1 MPGMLLTIS
10 TTHRPATDLGLL
22 LHKRPGRLQEFPLPV
37 GMAQVFYPEAT
48 EERCTVAL
56 LLEVDP
62 VGLVR
67 RGSRFP
73 RIDQYVNDRPY
84 AASAFLAVA
93 LGRVFGPAM
102 SGRSDALPDLARR
115 PLPLT
120 ARLPVL
126 PSPGGEAFVRRMFE
140 PLGYAV
146 TAEGHPL
153 DPAFPEWGV
162 SPYLSVTLEGEVRL
176 ADLLSHLFVLLPVL
190 DGTGHDPAEESEA
203 GRAPRRGEP
212 WLEGHPERDLIAA
225 RSLARD
231 RTPAGGAVA
240 QLLRDE
246 PPPDEDAAER
256 DDAEE
261 EALEAPVRLGEARL
275 GAVLAVLRGSG
286 ARRVLDL
293 GCGNGKLLAG
303 LIAELQFTEIVGADV
318 SQRALESAAR
328 RLRLDRMPSG
338 QRGRVHLMQT
348 ALTYRDRRLAG
359 FDAAAV
365 VEVIEHL
372 DPVRLAGFTR
382 VLFGATRPRTVV
394 VTTPNREYNPLFDGL
409 AAGAR
414 RHRDHRFEW
423 SRDEFRAWCGG
434 AAAVH
439 GYEVRHV
446 PVGPEDAELGPP
458 TQMAVLTLR

>member
-1 MPGMLLTIS
+1 MLLTIT
-10 TTHRPATDLGLL
+10 TTHRPATDLGFL
-22 LHKRPGRLQEFPLPV
+22 LHKRPGRPQEFPLPV
-37 GMAQVFYPEAT
+37 GTAQVFYPEAADD
-48 EERCTVAL
+48 RCTVAL

-67 RGSRFP
+67 RGMRFP

-84 AASAFLAVA
+84 AASSFMSVA
-93 LGRVFGPAM
+93 LGRVFRTAM
-102 SGRSDALPDLARR
+102 SGRCDARPDLARR
-115 PLPLT
+115 ALPLT

-126 PSPGGEAFVRRMFE
+126 PCAGGEGFLRSMFE

-146 TAEGHPL
+146 TPEPHLL
-153 DPAFPEWGV
+153 DPAFPEWGL

-176 ADLLSHLFVLLPVL
+176 AELLSHLYVLIPVL
-190 DGTGHDPAEESEA
+190 DGSKHYWVEESEVA
-203 GRAPRRGEP
+203 QLLRRGEP
-212 WLEGHPERDLIAA
+212 WLSAHPERELIAS

-231 RTPAGGAVA
+231 RALTGRAME

-246 PPPDEDAAER
+246 PQADDEAAGR
-256 DDAEE
+256 AEADE
-261 EALEAPVRLGEARL
+261 EAGEAPVRPSEARL

-286 ARRVLDL
+286 ARRVLAL
-293 GCGNGKLLAG
+293 GCGPGKLLAG
-303 LIAELQFTEIVGADV
+303 LIAERQFTEIVGADV
-318 SQRALESAAR
+318 SHQALQTAAR
-328 RLRLDRMPSG
+328 RLRLDRMPSA

-394 VTTPNREYNPLFDGL
+394 VTTPNREYNVLFDGM
-409 AAGAR
+409 APGAM

-423 SRDEFRAWCGG
+423 TRDEFRAWSGG

-446 PVGPEDAELGPP
+446 PVGPEDAQLGAP
-458 TQMAVLTLR
+458 TQMAVFTLR

>member
-1 MPGMLLTIS
+1 MLLTIT
-10 TTHRPATDLGLL
+10 TTHRPATDLGYL

-37 GMAQVFYPEAT
+37 GTAQVFYPEAT

-67 RGSRFP
+67 RGVRFP

-84 AASAFLAVA
+84 ASSSFTSVA
-93 LGRVFGPAM
+93 IGRVFGTAL
-102 SGRSDALPDLARR
+102 SGRCDARPELARR
-115 PLPLT
+115 PLPFS
-120 ARLPVL
+120 AHLPVL
-126 PSPGGEAFVRRMFE
+126 PCAGGERLVRRVFE

-146 TAEGHPL
+146 TATAHPL
-153 DPAFPEWGV
+153 DPAFPEWGP

-176 ADLLSHLFVLLPVL
+176 ADLLSHLYVLIPVL
-190 DGTGHDPAEESEA
+190 DGTKHYWVEESEI
-203 GRAPRRGEP
+203 GKLLRRGDP
-212 WLEGHPERDLIAA
+212 WLSGHPERDLIVA
-225 RSLARD
+225 RYLARD
-231 RTPAGGAVA
+231 RALAGRAME

-246 PPPDEDAAER
+246 PPVDDEAAAREE
-256 DDAEE
+256 AEE
-261 EALEAPVRLGEARL
+261 EAVEAPVRLNEARL

-293 GCGNGKLLAG
+293 GCGNGKLLAA
-303 LIAELQFTEIVGADV
+303 LTAERQFTEILGADV
-318 SQRALESAAR
+318 SHGALESAAR
-328 RLRLDRMPSG
+328 RLRLDRLPSA
-338 QRGRVHLMQT
+338 QRGRIRLMQT

-365 VEVIEHL
+365 VEVVEHL

-394 VTTPNREYNPLFDGL
+394 VTTPNREYNALFDGMP
-409 AAGAR
+409 AGAL

-423 SRDEFRAWCGG
+423 SRDEFRAWSGG

-458 TQMAVLTLR
+458 TQMAVFTLR

>member
-1 MPGMLLTIS
+1 MLLTIG
-10 TTHRPATDLGLL
+10 TTHHPATDLGFL

-37 GMAQVFYPEAT
+37 GTAQVFYPEAT
-48 EERCTVAL
+48 DERCTVAL

-67 RGSRFP
+67 RGMRFP

-84 AASAFLAVA
+84 AASSFMSVA
-93 LGRVFGPAM
+93 LGRVFGTAM
-102 SGRSDALPDLARR
+102 SGRCDARPDLARR

-126 PSPGGEAFVRRMFE
+126 PCAGGEPFLRRMFE

-146 TAEGHPL
+146 AADPHPL
-153 DPAFPEWGV
+153 DPAFPEWGA
-162 SPYLSVTLEGEVRL
+162 SPYLSVTLDGEVRL
-176 ADLLSHLFVLLPVL
+176 ADLLSHLYVLIPVL
-190 DGTGHDPAEESEA
+190 DGTKHYWVEESEV
-203 GRAPRRGEP
+203 GKLLRRGEP
-212 WLEGHPERDLIAA
+212 WLSGHPERELIAA

-231 RTPAGGAVA
+231 RALTGRAME

-246 PPPDEDAAER
+246 PPPDDEAAER
-256 DDAEE
+256 EEAEE
-261 EALEAPVRLGEARL
+261 EAVEAPVRLNEARL

-303 LIAELQFTEIVGADV
+303 LIAERQFTEIVGADV
-318 SQRALESAAR
+318 SHRALETAAR
-328 RLRLDRMPSG
+328 RLRLDRMPSA
-338 QRGRVHLMQT
+338 QRGRVNLMQT

-394 VTTPNREYNPLFDGL
+394 VTTPNREYNALFDGM
-409 AAGAR
+409 APGAM

-423 SRDEFRAWCGG
+423 TRDEFRAWSGG

-458 TQMAVLTLR
+458 TQMAVFTLR

>member
-1 MPGMLLTIS
+1 MLLTIT
-10 TTHRPATDLGLL
+10 TTHAPATDLGYL

-37 GMAQVFYPEAT
+37 GTAQVFYPEAT
-48 EERCTVAL
+48 DERCTVAL

-67 RGSRFP
+67 RGVRFP

-84 AASAFLAVA
+84 AASSFMSVA
-93 LGRVFGPAM
+93 LGRVFRTAM
-102 SGRSDALPDLARR
+102 SGRCDARPDLARR

-126 PSPGGEAFVRRMFE
+126 PCGGGEPFLRRMFE

-146 TAEGHPL
+146 TAESHPL
-153 DPAFPEWGV
+153 DPAFPEWGP
-162 SPYLSVTLEGEVRL
+162 SPYLSVTLDGEVRL
-176 ADLLSHLFVLLPVL
+176 SELLSHLYVLIPVL
-190 DGTGHDPAEESEA
+190 DGGKHYWVEESEVA
-203 GRAPRRGEP
+203 QLLRRGEP
-212 WLEGHPERDLIAA
+212 WLSVHPERELIAS

-231 RTPAGGAVA
+231 RALTGRAME

-246 PPPDEDAAER
+246 PPPDDEAAER
-256 DDAEE
+256 DEAAEE
-261 EALEAPVRLGEARL
+261 AVEAPVRLNEARL
-275 GAVLAVLRGSG
+275 GAVLGVLRASG

-293 GCGNGKLLAG
+293 GCGNGKLLSA
-303 LIAELQFTEIVGADV
+303 LIAERQFTEIVGADV
-318 SQRALESAAR
+318 SHGALESASR
-328 RLRLDRMPSG
+328 RLRLDRMPAA
-338 QRGRVHLMQT
+338 QRSRIRLMQT

-394 VTTPNREYNPLFDGL
+394 VTTPNREYNALFDGM
-409 AAGAR
+409 APGAM

-423 SRDEFRAWCGG
+423 TRDEFRAWSGG

-458 TQMAVLTLR
+458 TQMAVFTLR

>member
-1 MPGMLLTIS
+1 MLLTIT
-10 TTHRPATDLGLL
+10 TTHQPATDLGFL

-37 GMAQVFYPEAT
+37 GTAQVFYPEAT
-48 EERCTVAL
+48 DERCTVAL

-67 RGSRFP
+67 RGMRFP

-84 AASAFLAVA
+84 AASSFMSVA
-93 LGRVFGPAM
+93 LGRVFGTAM
-102 SGRSDALPDLARR
+102 SGRCDARPDLARR
-115 PLPLT
+115 PLPFT

-126 PSPGGEAFVRRMFE
+126 PCAGGEGFLRRMFE
-140 PLGYAV
+140 PLGYTVA
-146 TAEGHPL
+146 AEPHPL
-153 DPAFPEWGV
+153 DPAFPEWGA
-162 SPYLSVTLEGEVRL
+162 SPYLSVTLDGEVRL
-176 ADLLSHLFVLLPVL
+176 ADLLSHLYVLIPVL
-190 DGTGHDPAEESEA
+190 DGTKHYWVEESEV
-203 GRAPRRGEP
+203 GKLLRRGEP
-212 WLEGHPERDLIAA
+212 WLSEHPERELIVS

-231 RTPAGGAVA
+231 RALTGRAME

-246 PPPDEDAAER
+246 PQPDDEAA
-256 DDAEE
+256 
-261 EALEAPVRLGEARL
+261 
-275 GAVLAVLRGSG
+275 G
-286 ARRVLDL
+286 ARGGR
-293 GCGNGKLLAG
+293 GGGG
-303 LIAELQFTEIVGADV
+303 GGARAA
-318 SQRALESAAR
+318 QRGPPGRRARGAAR
-328 RLRLDRMPSG
+328 
-338 QRGRVHLMQT
+338 QRGAAGARPRAAATGSCSPGSSPSASSPRSSAPTSPTGRSRSPPGACGSTGCRPPSASRVHLMQT

-394 VTTPNREYNPLFDGL
+394 VTTPNREYNALFDGM
-409 AAGAR
+409 APGAM

-423 SRDEFRAWCGG
+423 TRDEFRAWSGG

-458 TQMAVLTLR
+458 TQMAVFTLR

>member
-1 MPGMLLTIS
+1 MLLTIT
-10 TTHRPATDLGLL
+10 TTHAPATDLGYL
-22 LHKRPGRLQEFPLPV
+22 LHKRPGRLQEFPLSV
-37 GMAQVFYPEAT
+37 GTAQVFYPEAT
-48 EERCTVAL
+48 DERCTVAL

-67 RGSRFP
+67 RGMRFP

-84 AASAFLAVA
+84 AASSFMSVA
-93 LGRVFGPAM
+93 LGRVFRTAM
-102 SGRSDALPDLARR
+102 SGRCDARPELARR
-115 PLPLT
+115 PIPLS
-120 ARLPVL
+120 AHLPVL
-126 PSPGGEAFVRRMFE
+126 PCAGGEPFLRRMFE
-140 PLGYAV
+140 PLGYTV
-146 TAEGHPL
+146 TAEAHPL
-153 DPAFPEWGV
+153 DAAFPEWGP
-162 SPYLSVTLEGEVRL
+162 SPYLSVTLDGEVRL
-176 ADLLSHLFVLLPVL
+176 SELLSHLYVLIPVL
-190 DGTGHDPAEESEA
+190 DGSKHYWVEESEVA
-203 GRAPRRGEP
+203 QLLRRGEP
-212 WLEGHPERDLIAA
+212 WLSAHPDREVIAS

-231 RTPAGGAVA
+231 RALTGQAME

-246 PPPDEDAAER
+246 PPPDDEAAER
-256 DDAEE
+256 DEAAEE
-261 EALEAPVRLGEARL
+261 AVEAPVRLNEARL
-275 GAVLAVLRGSG
+275 GAVLAVLRASG

-293 GCGNGKLLAG
+293 GCGNGKLLAA
-303 LIAELQFTEIVGADV
+303 LIAERQFTEIVGADV
-318 SQRALESAAR
+318 SHRALESATR
-328 RLRLDRMPSG
+328 RLRLDRMPSA
-338 QRGRVHLMQT
+338 QRGRIHLMQT

-394 VTTPNREYNPLFDGL
+394 VTTPNREYNALFDGMAPDAL
-409 AAGAR
+409 

-423 SRDEFRAWCGG
+423 TRDEFRAWSGG

-458 TQMAVLTLR
+458 TQMAVFTLR